1 MTRPFERWPM
11 KSMRAAVALCG
22 LALAGCAANGAVPDS
37 SAATPDAAP
46 AFTRVTLE
54 RKPCFG
60 TCPVY
65 RVAVTED
72 GAVVFEGLQHVD
84 SVGRFAGRID
94 AQRVAA
100 LARLFDEHDYFALD
114 DRYAYGEPNC
124 PQYGT
129 DAPTVIT
136 SITSGDRSKRVEH
149 DLGCAGV
156 PQRLHDLERGIDEI
170 VGTSRWIRR

>member
-1 MTRPFERWPM
+1 MTRLFVGLHAMSLRGT
-11 KSMRAAVALCG
+11 AALCALG
-22 LALAGCAANGAVPDS
+22 LAACAPNGAVPDS
-37 SAATPDAAP
+37 SVATPSAAP
-46 AFTRVTLE
+46 AYTRVTLE

-65 RVAVTED
+65 RVSVAED
-72 GAVVFEGLQHVD
+72 GAVVFEGVRHVD
-84 SVGRFAGRID
+84 SVGSFAGRID

-114 DRYAYGEPNC
+114 DKYAFGEPNC
-124 PQYGT
+124 PSYGT

-136 SITSGDRSKRVEH
+136 SVTIGGRSKRVEH

-156 PQRLHDLERGIDEI
+156 PQRLHDLEWRIDEI
-170 VGTSRWIRR
+170 VGTSRWID